1 MPKTGGTKS
10 ILIGECTIMAEMPFG
25 RRMFRPRRRMV
36 MRAPVVSYKHQRQ
49 TDVTYI
55 GTNANQVITFYTGS
69 APGATAGVGTVPAG
83 NKVFSLDI
91 SVNFVQTSSSGN
103 SRIEWCIV
111 HLRADQ
117 DFDTLFASPGGCNWS
132 NIGLSLGRNQILK
145 SFIGL
150 VGSEDAGAQRW
161 NLHVKIPKMWHR
173 VREGDKLL
181 CIFNAENAGALTI
194 GTRFKS
200 FS

>member
-1 MPKTGGTKS
+1 MTMVMPRHF
-10 ILIGECTIMAEMPFG
+10 A
-25 RRMFRPRRRMV
+25 RRMI

-49 TDVTYI
+49 TDTTYI
-55 GTNANQVITFYTGS
+55 GTSANAITTFYTGG
-69 APGATAGVGTVPAG
+69 APGATASIGVVPAG
-83 NKVFSLDI
+83 NKVFSVNV

-117 DFDTLFASPGGCNWS
+117 TFDSLFASPGGCNWTT
-132 NIGLSLGRNQILK
+132 IGNSMGRNQIIK

-173 VREGDKLL
+173 VREGDSLIL
-181 CIFNAENAGALTI
+181 VFNAENAGALTV
-194 GTRFKS
+194 GTRYKS